1 MYDCEDN
8 NSKPGALFSF
18 LVGGEIWWHPEEE
31 LHIFNKEGYRYCRVC
46 AVTPQ
51 DWEKL
56 KKKSGCSLHFCIEV
70 WKLECTW
77 SASHASV
84 LHSHLRHLKPFIHAI
99 IEGRTQ
105 TRVHDL
111 SLAVNKNE
119 NCFPQ
124 EALCYLDSGSGES
137 VQFPRVYV
145 VRGDAVKETCQHD
158 QPHCSTLIRFG
169 WWKADVAAR
178 SGTDVWKQAW
188 ELAGSEE
195 RRLRRRDDATDV
207 TSGPLATSNTA
218 FREAWRGRSL
228 VTCHGRRQD
237 HG

>member
-1 MYDCEDN
+1 M
-8 NSKPGALFSF
+8 
-18 LVGGEIWWHPEEE
+18 
-31 LHIFNKEGYRYCRVC
+31 
-46 AVTPQ
+46 
-51 DWEKL
+51 
-56 KKKSGCSLHFCIEV
+56 

-137 VQFPRVYV
+137 VQFPRVYL